1 MSSGT
6 ERSAKQAQKKE
17 KPFDFSL
24 VVDYTG
30 KISNLLE
37 DFRKN
42 ERFVECMDNQSWMT
56 ASRIR
61 VFTSSQSVSSNMKG
75 MGSDSASS
83 K

>member
-37 DFRKN
+37 DIRK
-42 ERFVECMDNQSWMT
+42 VEKIAQYVDNQGSENMT
-56 ASRIR
+56 EKEG
-61 VFTSSQSVSSNMKG
+61 SQK
-75 MGSDSASS
+75 
-83 K
+83 